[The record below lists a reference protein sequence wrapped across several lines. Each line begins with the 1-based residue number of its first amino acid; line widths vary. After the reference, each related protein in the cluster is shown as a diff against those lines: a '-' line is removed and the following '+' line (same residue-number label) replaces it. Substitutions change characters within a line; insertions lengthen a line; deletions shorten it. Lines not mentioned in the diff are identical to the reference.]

1 MLKGFRNIQG
11 DGTEY
16 VIISLSRFFLNSPGN
31 LFAICSFTE
40 AHENKTNDNVSVIP
54 DCRLDLAHTI
64 IVGWPLVCLEMV
76 SELVRSHLKCDVVE
90 STTMSQ
96 LPNEENKGRK
106 TSFQSEQFLM
116 GSSTKPYAQGKYT

>member
-31 LFAICSFTE
+31 LFAIYSFTE
-40 AHENKTNDNVSVIP
+40 SHGNKTNDNVSVIP

-64 IVGWPLVCLEMV
+64 IVG
-76 SELVRSHLKCDVVE
+76 
-90 STTMSQ
+90 
-96 LPNEENKGRK
+96 
-106 TSFQSEQFLM
+106 
-116 GSSTKPYAQGKYT
+116 